1 MDPSNLTTR
10 SQDALS
16 TAVRR
21 AAADGNPQVDT
32 LHLLAALLAQP
43 ESTAAALLRA
53 VGSDPRQVAEAAED
67 EIGKLPAATGSSV
80 TAPSLARPVYEVLQR
95 AADLAEELG
104 DEYVSTEHLTVG
116 LATVDSPAKTVL
128 EKAGATAKA
137 LEAGFETVRGSA
149 RVTSPDPEGT
159 YQALEKYGIDLTAQA
174 KDGKLDPVIGRDAE
188 IRRVVQVL
196 TRRTKNNPV
205 LIGEP
210 GVG

>member
-116 LATVDSPAKTVL
+116 LATVD
-128 EKAGATAKA
+128 
-137 LEAGFETVRGSA
+137 
-149 RVTSPDPEGT
+149 
-159 YQALEKYGIDLTAQA
+159 
-174 KDGKLDPVIGRDAE
+174 
-188 IRRVVQVL
+188 
-196 TRRTKNNPV
+196 
-205 LIGEP
+205 
-210 GVG
+210 